1 MGDGAEA
8 AARLV
13 GSTFAGRYRVVQ
25 LLRSGGTS
33 DVYLA
38 EQMTL
43 RPGPLTFRGADE
55 MHEEVTGEGRGSNPD
70 VGRGSSPDLPRAR
83 ESEPPRVPRA
93 GGSEPPRAGR
103 AARLA
108 IKVLRERFRGDRAV
122 ARRFERGVVAASQV
136 VHPNVVRT
144 GPIERLP
151 DGLPFCTMELLIGL
165 DLADMLAYGRKLDPA
180 RALRLAEGAAAGLSA
195 AHAAGVL
202 HLDVKPE
209 NVFVVHRPDGGE
221 LVKILDFGLAS
232 IPGDPAAP
240 RVEAACGTPEYMA
253 PEQKRGV
260 PAAPTMDVYALGVVL
275 FEMLTGLSPA
285 GPRASSVDLPPPL
298 ARVVMRAL
306 AADPADRH
314 PTMEAFHAALAA
326 AAEEGLPARPA
337 SEGR

>member
-25 LLRSGGTS
+25 LLRSGGIS

-55 MHEEVTGEGRGSNPD
+55 MREEITGEGRGSNPD
-70 VGRGSSPDLPRAR
+70 VGRSSSPDL
-83 ESEPPRVPRA
+83 PRA

-103 AARLA
+103 ASRLA

-180 RALRLAEGAAAGLSA
+180 RALRLAEGAAA
-195 AHAAGVL
+195 
-202 HLDVKPE
+202 E
-209 NVFVVHRPDGGE
+209 
-221 LVKILDFGLAS
+221 AS
-232 IPGDPAAP
+232 P
-240 RVEAACGTPEYMA
+240 V
-253 PEQKRGV
+253 
-260 PAAPTMDVYALGVVL
+260 
-275 FEMLTGLSPA
+275 S
-285 GPRASSVDLPPPL
+285 
-298 ARVVMRAL
+298 
-306 AADPADRH
+306 
-314 PTMEAFHAALAA
+314 AA
-326 AAEEGLPARPA
+326 AAQSHPNSPI
-337 SEGR
+337 